1 VKYLAFLLL
10 TGPVYAQQCTT
21 LLYMGAP
28 FTLVSTTGPNQE
40 AVTSPLTGSVTLASP
55 LPANG
60 VTVATFAPQG
70 NTGTAVT
77 NWSIG
82 EPYLYPI
89 TNGDMAAYGD
99 SASFSFTTS
108 NGVIVNWSMSF
119 NYNQGG
125 GTSTRE
131 AILISSTVNGDS
143 VAMSAADPTDGIAP
157 STITGSSSSPGA
169 WTCQQTFASAF
180 PTSAPPVTPPPAPA
194 PLPITNNGDTVANCP
209 TATAGAPWAA
219 GAWLPC
225 NGPATYIAQPV
236 PTTAL
241 VTDMRCPI
249 PPATGACTFS
259 WQTSAGVKSTDQV
272 WVKSAAKP
280 NGTWV
285 NASTLVGL

>member
-1 VKYLAFLLL
+1 MKYLVLLL
-10 TGPVYAQQCTT
+10 LCGPVYAQQCTT

-40 AVTSPLTGSVTLASP
+40 AVTSPLTGSVTLSSP

-70 NTGTAVT
+70 NSGTAVT

-157 STITGSSSSPGA
+157 STITGSSASPGA

-180 PTSAPPVTPPPAPA
+180 PTSAPPVTPPPAPP
-194 PLPITNNGDTVANCP
+194 PLPITNNGDTVASCSHGHSWR
-209 TATAGAPWAA
+209 AVDRRGLAALQWAFN
-219 GAWLPC
+219 LHRS
-225 NGPATYIAQPV
+225 PV

-259 WQTSAGVKSTDQV
+259 WQTSAGVKSPDQM
-272 WVKSAAKP
+272 WVKTRQSRTAL
-280 NGTWV
+280 G
-285 NASTLVGL
+285 